1 MLQTELFLIRTLSS
15 CMDAY
20 WRHHHQLSM
29 RTSPP
34 EMVDPEEANFQKP
47 WANPPG
53 IEEPLAKFIL
63 STMVLLMRMTTYE
76 VSSVVANSPGYT
88 GPPAGSY
95 MTKGESNHPSVG
107 RSIIRYLHAGNCGG
121 DTDLGFRYRGPHDMR
136 HLNISPS
143 SFAGGE
149 TGSVLKDNT
158 SMILSDPS
166 FQRGHKRNV
175 STDST
180 GAFGVGNSPA
190 SGLLYEIARTVGK
203 IIYFLSSASWPVLFA
218 RIRNRVLYL
227 SSATEEHPDAIELRL
242 LDWCN
247 LDQARLV
254 LLMRGECN
262 RTLLS
267 QTNRLTDR
275 YCHRLS
281 SEFTT
286 HFLHMK
292 RSAQP
297 AVAHAIES
305 IIMNWVESR
314 PSEFVNLLKNGKRL
328 DGGAEVLFDQVHSLA
343 TLPEN
348 TKRLRA
354 FRPAKM
360 ALLIVCPDILL
371 KAMHGETTGSMMTK
385 KVCCI
390 CLLEKKRIR
399 N

>member
-34 EMVDPEEANFQKP
+34 ESVDPDEASFQKP

-63 STMVLLMRMTTYE
+63 STMILLMRMTTYE

-95 MTKGESNHPSVG
+95 MTKGESNHPQVG
-107 RSIIRYLHAGNCGG
+107 RSIMRYLHAGNGGG
-121 DTDLGFRYRGPHDMR
+121 DTDLGFRYRGPYDMR
-136 HLNISPS
+136 SVESSPS
-143 SFAGGE
+143 SFAAAVGE
-149 TGSVLKDNT
+149 TASVMKDNT

-166 FQRGHKRNV
+166 FQRGHQRNV
-175 STDST
+175 STDSS
-180 GAFGVGNSPA
+180 GAYSIGNSPA

-203 IIYFLSSASWPVLFA
+203 VVFFLSSASWPVIFA

-254 LLMRGECN
+254 LLMRG
-262 RTLLS
+262 
-267 QTNRLTDR
+267 
-275 YCHRLS
+275 
-281 SEFTT
+281 
-286 HFLHMK
+286 
-292 RSAQP
+292 
-297 AVAHAIES
+297 
-305 IIMNWVESR
+305 
-314 PSEFVNLLKNGKRL
+314 G
-328 DGGAEVLFDQVHSLA
+328 
-343 TLPEN
+343 
-348 TKRLRA
+348 
-354 FRPAKM
+354 
-360 ALLIVCPDILL
+360 
-371 KAMHGETTGSMMTK
+371 
-385 KVCCI
+385 
-390 CLLEKKRIR
+390 
-399 N
+399 